1 MMRLLEPL
9 QYQFMIEAL
18 LIAALIGAVCA
29 VLSCYLVL
37 KGWSL
42 MGDAISHA
50 VLPGIVIAYVVGAP
64 LAIGAFIS
72 GLVCAGSTGWIKNH
86 SRVKEDTVMG
96 IVFTGLFALG
106 LVMFTKV
113 QTDVHLNHILFGSLL
128 GIETADMIQAIVTSS
143 ITLFVMLVMRKD
155 LLLFCFDPSQ
165 AKAVGLNTTVLHY
178 VMLSVL
184 SATIVAALQAVG
196 IILTVAM
203 LITPGCIA
211 YLLTDRFDRMLIIAV
226 ASAVVFGRRW
236 NLHQLLH
243 QRGDR
248 FVHRAGAGDD
258 LRARDG
264 LRAQARAAG
273 DAPQRADADVTCCR
287 SSSLTSEFFS
297 EADSSGHHRIW
308 SHWRGTRRVDRNVA
322 ARRSWSGVRR
332 HAGAARPGGR
342 SRAGDA

>member
-64 LAIGAFIS
+64 LAIGAFLS

-128 GIETADMIQAIVTSS
+128 GIELDDMIQAIVTSS
-143 ITLFVMLVMRKD
+143 ITLGVMLVMRKD
-155 LLLFCFDPSQ
+155 LLLFCFDPNQ

-226 ASAVVFGRRW
+226 VSAVFSAVVGTYISYFINGATGSCIVLVQAVIFVLAMVFGPK
-236 NLHQLLH
+236 HGLL
-243 QRGDR
+243 
-248 FVHRAGAGDD
+248 A
-258 LRARDG
+258 
-264 LRAQARAAG
+264 
-273 DAPQRADADVTCCR
+273 
-287 SSSLTSEFFS
+287 
-297 EADSSGHHRIW
+297 
-308 SHWRGTRRVDRNVA
+308 TRRSARTQMTTA
-322 ARRSWSGVRR
+322 AIPQV
-332 HAGAARPGGR
+332 
-342 SRAGDA
+342 

>member
-1 MMRLLEPL
+1 MRLLEPL
-9 QYQFMIEAL
+9 QYPFMIEAL

-50 VLPGIVIAYVVGAP
+50 VLPGIVIAYLVGAP
-64 LAIGAFIS
+64 LAIGAFLS
-72 GLVCAGSTGWIKNH
+72 GLVCAGSTGWIKSH

-128 GIETADMIQAIVTSS
+128 GIDRDDMIQAVVTSS
-143 ITLFVMLVMRKD
+143 ITLVVMLVLRKD
-155 LLLFCFDPSQ
+155 LLLFCFDPSH
-165 AKAVGLNTTVLHY
+165 AKTAGLNTTMLHY

-184 SATIVAALQAVG
+184 AATIVAALQAVG

-211 YLLTDRFDRMLIIAV
+211 YLLSDRFDRMLIIAA
-226 ASAVVFGRRW
+226 ASAVLSAVVGTYISYFINGATGSCIV
-236 NLHQLLH
+236 LVQAVIFVLAMVLGPKHGLL
-243 QRGDR
+243 
-248 FVHRAGAGDD
+248 
-258 LRARDG
+258 
-264 LRAQARAAG
+264 
-273 DAPQRADADVTCCR
+273 
-287 SSSLTSEFFS
+287 
-297 EADSSGHHRIW
+297 
-308 SHWRGTRRVDRNVA
+308 A
-322 ARRSWSGVRR
+322 ARRTARGQM
-332 HAGAARPGGR
+332 AASPV
-342 SRAGDA
+342 APV